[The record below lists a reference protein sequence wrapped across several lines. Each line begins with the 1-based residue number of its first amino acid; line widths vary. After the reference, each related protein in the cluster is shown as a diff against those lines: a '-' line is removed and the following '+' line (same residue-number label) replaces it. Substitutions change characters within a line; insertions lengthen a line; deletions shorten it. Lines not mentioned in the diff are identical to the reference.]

1 MMKKGNRFNS
11 HYFPILT
18 LFMMILTIPTYANA
32 NTCSREFDKEIKELG
47 IQKDQIS
54 NFSTV
59 KIYGTG
65 ESGGGN
71 LQRVE
76 GWISFK
82 DCKGNLII
90 NLNEICTPQSNY
102 TTNEC
107 SVAGVE
113 NY

>member
-1 MMKKGNRFNS
+1 MKKRSRNTS
-11 HYFPILT
+11 HYFSILT
-18 LFMMILTIPTYANA
+18 LFAAILLFPTQANA
-32 NTCSREFDKEIKELG
+32 NTCSREFQREIKELG
-47 IQKDQIS
+47 ILKERIV

-59 KIYGTG
+59 NIYSTG

-76 GWISFK
+76 GWVSFK

-90 NLNEICTPQSNY
+90 NLTEICTPKSNY

-107 SVAGVE
+107 SVAGVK